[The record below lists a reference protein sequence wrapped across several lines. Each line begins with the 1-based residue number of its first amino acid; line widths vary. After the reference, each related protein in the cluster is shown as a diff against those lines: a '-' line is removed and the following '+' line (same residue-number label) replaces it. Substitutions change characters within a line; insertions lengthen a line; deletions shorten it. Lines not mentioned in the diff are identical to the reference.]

1 MTSVATSA
9 NGSTVKRFLFPIF
22 LAFAATVWAAEPT
35 VEQRLEALEKQVHA
49 MTQENAELKKQLGL
63 KEEPTPVS
71 VQTSGKVTKL
81 AVGGFLQVQS
91 EFGAA
96 ADQRFVGVRDR
107 IFFRRARIQV
117 AGEIADDFE
126 FKAEIDLQGN
136 TLGAA
141 AGHLTRANEIYVGWK
156 KYPFAKLRIGQLKPA
171 FGAEQQQS
179 DLTGMTIERSLAS
192 DRISDGRQIG
202 VRVGGDW
209 PVGWLNYTLFI
220 GNGNGA
226 NSSANDNSKFARSAR
241 VVLTARNEKEHKLL
255 FGVDGF
261 WTDDDGVS
269 KSGLGLAGN
278 LFTGRRAGWG
288 VDAEWRAGD
297 FELTGELLQ
306 SRFQPRGAAEFE
318 ARGWHLTA
326 GYFLLPRQLQVVV
339 RRETF
344 DPNTAVDGD
353 DARSWTFGLNYF
365 IKGDDLAVKTNYLV
379 GRGPGA
385 VGDEGRW
392 VTRLQV
398 VF

>member
-1 MTSVATSA
+1 MTSAATSA
-9 NGSTVKRFLFPIF
+9 NASRVKRILVPIF
-22 LAFAATVWAAEPT
+22 LSFAATVWGTELT
-35 VEQRLEALEKQVHA
+35 VEQRLQALEKQVQA
-49 MTQENAELKKQLGL
+49 MAQENAELKKQLGL
-63 KEEPTPVS
+63 KDEPRPVS

-81 AVGGFLQVQS
+81 AVGGFFQIQA
-91 EFGAA
+91 EFGGP
-96 ADQRFVGVRDR
+96 ADQRFGGVRDR
-107 IFFRRARIQV
+107 IFFRRARVQV

-141 AGHLTRANEIYVGWK
+141 SGQLTRANEIYVGWK

-171 FGAEQQQS
+171 FGAEQLES
-179 DLTGMTIERSLAS
+179 DLTGMTIERSVAS

-209 PVGWLNYTLFI
+209 PGGWLNYTLFI

-241 VVLTARNEKEHKLL
+241 VVLTPFKEKERQLS

-261 WTDDDGVS
+261 WTDDNGVS
-269 KSGLGLAGN
+269 KPGLGLAGN

-297 FELTGELLQ
+297 FELTGELLR
-306 SRFQPRGAAEFE
+306 SRFQPRGAAEFD
-318 ARGWHLTA
+318 AQGWHLTA
-326 GYFLLPRQLQVVV
+326 GYFLLPRQLQVVL
-339 RRETF
+339 RREIF
-344 DPNTAVDGD
+344 DPNTAVGGD
-353 DARSWTFGLNYF
+353 DGRSWTFGLNYF
-365 IKGDDLAVKTNYLV
+365 LKGEDLALKTNYLV

-385 VGDEGRW
+385 TGEEGRL

>member
-1 MTSVATSA
+1 MTSVAISA
-9 NGSTVKRFLFPIF
+9 NGSRVKRFLFPIF
-22 LAFAATVWAAEPT
+22 LGFAATVGAAE
-35 VEQRLEALEKQVHA
+35 
-49 MTQENAELKKQLGL
+49 N
-63 KEEPTPVS
+63 VS
-71 VQTSGKVTKL
+71 P
-81 AVGGFLQVQS
+81 
-91 EFGAA
+91 
-96 ADQRFVGVRDR
+96 
-107 IFFRRARIQV
+107 
-117 AGEIADDFE
+117 
-126 FKAEIDLQGN
+126 FKAEIDRPGN

-141 AGHLTRANEIYVGWK
+141 AGHLPRANEIYVGWK

-171 FGAEQQQS
+171 FGAEQQDS
-179 DLTGMTIERSLAS
+179 DLRGMTIERSLAS

-202 VRVGGDW
+202 LRVGGDL
-209 PVGWLNYTLFI
+209 PGGWLNYTLFI
-220 GNGNGA
+220 ANGNGA

-241 VVLTARNEKEHKLL
+241 VVLTARKEKEQKLL
-255 FGVDGF
+255 FGVGGF

-288 VDAEWRAGD
+288 VDAEWRAGT

-326 GYFLLPRQLQVVV
+326 GDFLLPRQLQAVV

-344 DPNTAVDGD
+344 DPNTAVDGN
-353 DARSWTFGLNYF
+353 DARSRTFGLNHF
-365 IKGDDLAVKTNYLV
+365 IKGDELAVKTNYLV
-379 GRGPGA
+379 GRSPGA
-385 VGDEGRW
+385 IGDAGRL